1 MVDLRKKYQNYPEPK
16 DQINHQRRKKNTM
29 TDFNKKMNTEDSIC
43 KPRDKKYH

>member
-1 MVDLRKKYQNYPEPK
+1 MIDLRKKYQNYPELK
-16 DQINHQRRKKNTM
+16 DQINHQIRKNTM